1 MPVAFAC
8 RTPATPNHISVPTA
22 PELARPNKAP
32 MSDTVRFIKAYFPF
46 GVGPALYLRSRLLIN
61 LDITQYQKAPTFAV
75 SYESLKHHTYQKGAP
90 L

>member
-1 MPVAFAC
+1 VAFAC

-22 PELARPNKAP
+22 PEASEAETKAP
-32 MSDTVRFIKAYFPF
+32 MSDTVRFIKKRISPS
-46 GVGPALYLRSRLLIN
+46 GSEPALYLRSRLLIN